1 MAAMVGD
8 GAEDGAAA
16 TASRSRIARQALVF
30 AGLIALFAVA
40 FVVALCVGRFAVPAS
55 RALELIWLGITD
67 PTRELG
73 SVDERIVLLVRA
85 PRVVLAALAGAG
97 LALSGAALQG
107 VFRNPLVS
115 PDILGISQGAAFGGA
130 LGITL
135 GVWGFP
141 LISMVFLSGMVAV
154 VLVGMLSR
162 INGRSETVT
171 VILCGLVISSMFSAV
186 VSLLQFIAD
195 PNTSLPAIV
204 YWLMGS
210 FATATWE
217 RTFIAAPGLI
227 IGGVMLWMLRFRLN
241 ILSLDE
247 AEAQSLGAKT
257 TRERWLVFGLISII
271 VGSQVAVSGIIGWIG
286 IVIPH
291 ATRLLVGHDHRVL
304 LPGAAILGAGF
315 MVVID
320 TLARTATAAEIP
332 LGVITAL
339 VGAPIFAMLLRSHYR
354 EKHSS

>member
-1 MAAMVGD
+1 MTTMTQDEAVPAA
-8 GAEDGAAA
+8 
-16 TASRSRIARQALVF
+16 RRIHLARQTLIFALLLALLV
-30 AGLIALFAVA
+30 IAFTVS
-40 FVVALCVGRFAVPAS
+40 LCVGRFSVPPG
-55 RALELIWLGITD
+55 RALELIWQGISD
-67 PTRELG
+67 PSRELAG
-73 SVDERIVLLVRA
+73 IDERIVLLVRA

-97 LALSGAALQG
+97 LAISGAGLQG

-130 LGITL
+130 LAIVLGI
-135 GVWGFP
+135 WGFP
-141 LISMVFLSGMVAV
+141 LIAMVFFCGMAAV
-154 VLVGMLSR
+154 ILVGLLSR

-171 VILCGLVISSMFSAV
+171 VILSGLVISSMFSAV

-217 RTFIAAPGLI
+217 RTLVAAPGLI
-227 IGGVMLWMLRFRLN
+227 LGSCFLWMLRFRLN

-247 AEAQSLGAKT
+247 AEARSLGANT
-257 TRERWLVFGLISII
+257 TRERWLVFCLIAVI

-291 ATRLLVGHDHRVL
+291 AARLLVGHNHRAL
-304 LPGAAILGAGF
+304 LPAAAVLGAGF
-315 MVVID
+315 MVCID
-320 TLARTATAAEIP
+320 TLARAATAAEIP

-339 VGAPIFAMLLRSHYR
+339 VGAPIFATLLRHHYR
-354 EKHSS
+354 ERTGS

>member
-1 MAAMVGD
+1 MAVVTQ
-8 GAEDGAAA
+8 DGAAPVA
-16 TASRSRIARQALVF
+16 RRSHIARQTAVFSAL
-30 AGLIALFAVA
+30 LALFAVA
-40 FVVALCVGRFAVPAS
+40 FVVSLCVGRFSVPAG
-55 RALELIWLGITD
+55 RALELIWLGIIN
-67 PTRELG
+67 PARELA
-73 SVDERIVLLVRA
+73 SIDERIVLLVRA

-97 LALSGAALQG
+97 LAVAGAALQG

-130 LGITL
+130 LAIMLGI
-135 GVWGFP
+135 WGFP
-141 LISMVFLSGMVAV
+141 LIAMVFVFGMAALI
-154 VLVGMLSR
+154 LVGMLSR
-162 INGRSETVT
+162 INGRTETVT
-171 VILCGLVISSMFSAV
+171 VILSGLVISSMFSAV
-186 VSLLQFIAD
+186 VSLLQFVAD

-217 RTFIAAPGLI
+217 RTLIAAPGLI
-227 IGGVMLWMLRFRLN
+227 LGAVLLWMLRFRLN

-247 AEAQSLGAKT
+247 AEAQSLGANT
-257 TRERWLVFGLISII
+257 TRERWLVFGLIAVI

-291 ATRLLVGHDHRVL
+291 AARLLVGHDHRAL
-304 LPGAAILGAGF
+304 LPASVVLGAGF
-315 MVVID
+315 MVIID

-339 VGAPIFAMLLRSHYR
+339 VGAPIFAVLLRNHYR
-354 EKHSS
+354 ERTGS

>member
-1 MAAMVGD
+1 MATMTQ
-8 GAEDGAAA
+8 EE
-16 TASRSRIARQALVF
+16 TAPAVRRIQLARQTLVF
-30 AGLIALFAVA
+30 ALLLMLLVVA
-40 FVVALCVGRFAVPAS
+40 FTVSLCVGRFSVPAG
-55 RALELIWLGITD
+55 RALELIWQGISD
-67 PTRELG
+67 PSRELAAI
-73 SVDERIVLLVRA
+73 DERIVLLVRA

-97 LALSGAALQG
+97 LAISGAGLQG

-130 LGITL
+130 LAIMLGI
-135 GVWGFP
+135 WGFP
-141 LISMVFLSGMVAV
+141 LIAMVFLCGMAAV
-154 VLVGMLSR
+154 ILVGLLSR

-171 VILCGLVISSMFSAV
+171 VILSGLVISSMFSAV

-217 RTFIAAPGLI
+217 RTLVAAPGLI
-227 IGGVMLWMLRFRLN
+227 LGSCFLWMLRFRLN

-247 AEAQSLGAKT
+247 AEARSLGANT
-257 TRERWLVFGLISII
+257 IRERWLVFCLIAVI

-291 ATRLLVGHDHRVL
+291 AARLLVGHDHRAL
-304 LPGAAILGAGF
+304 LPAAAVLGAGF
-315 MVVID
+315 MVCID

-339 VGAPIFAMLLRSHYR
+339 VGAPIFAALLRHHYR
-354 EKHSS
+354 ERTGS

>member
-1 MAAMVGD
+1 MAAV
-8 GAEDGAAA
+8 AEEGAAGA
-16 TASRSRIARQALVF
+16 ARRTHTARQTLVF
-30 AGLIALFAVA
+30 AGLLALFAAA
-40 FVVALCVGRFAVPAS
+40 FVINLCVGRFSVPAG
-55 RALELIWLGITD
+55 RALELIWLGIAD

-73 SVDERIVLLVRA
+73 AIDERIVLLVRA

-130 LGITL
+130 LGIML
-135 GVWGFP
+135 GIWGLP
-141 LISMVFLSGMVAV
+141 LIAMVFISGMVALI
-154 VLVGMLSR
+154 LVGMLSR
-162 INGRSETVT
+162 INGRTETVT
-171 VILCGLVISSMFSAV
+171 VILCGLVVSSMFSAV
-186 VSLLQFIAD
+186 VSLLQFVAD

-217 RTFIAAPGLI
+217 RTLIAAPGLTL
-227 IGGVMLWMLRFRLN
+227 GGALLWMLRFRLN

-247 AEAQSLGAKT
+247 AEAQSLGANT
-257 TRERWLVFGLISII
+257 TRERWLVFGLIAVI

-291 ATRLLVGHDHRVL
+291 AARLLVGHDHRAL
-304 LPGAAILGAGF
+304 LPAAVVLGAGF
-315 MVVID
+315 MVIID

-339 VGAPIFAMLLRSHYR
+339 VGAPIFAVLLRNHYR
-354 EKHSS
+354 ERNGS

>member
-1 MAAMVGD
+1 MATMTH
-8 GAEDGAAA
+8 EE
-16 TASRSRIARQALVF
+16 TAPAVRRIHLARQTLVF
-30 AGLIALFAVA
+30 ALLLALLVVA
-40 FVVALCVGRFAVPAS
+40 FTVSLCVGRFSVPPG
-55 RALELIWLGITD
+55 RALELIWQGISD
-67 PTRELG
+67 PSRDLAG
-73 SVDERIVLLVRA
+73 IDERIVLLVRA

-97 LALSGAALQG
+97 LAISGAGLQG

-130 LGITL
+130 LAIMLGI
-135 GVWGFP
+135 WGFP
-141 LISMVFLSGMVAV
+141 LITMVFLCGMAAV
-154 VLVGMLSR
+154 ILVGLLSR

-171 VILCGLVISSMFSAV
+171 VILSGLVISSMFSAV

-217 RTFIAAPGLI
+217 RTLVAAPGLI
-227 IGGVMLWMLRFRLN
+227 LGSCFLWMLRFRLN

-247 AEAQSLGAKT
+247 AEARSLGANT
-257 TRERWLVFGLISII
+257 TRERWLVFGLIAVI

-291 ATRLLVGHDHRVL
+291 AARLLVGHDHRAL
-304 LPGAAILGAGF
+304 LPAAAVLGAGF
-315 MVVID
+315 MVCID

-339 VGAPIFAMLLRSHYR
+339 VGAPIFAALLRNHYR
-354 EKHSS
+354 ERTGS

>member
-1 MAAMVGD
+1 MAALTEDETVPMVRR
-8 GAEDGAAA
+8 AHL
-16 TASRSRIARQALVF
+16 ARQAVVF
-30 AGLIALFAVA
+30 TALLALFAVA
-40 FVVALCVGRFAVPAS
+40 FVVSLCVGRFSVPAT
-55 RALELIWLGITD
+55 RALELIWLGATD
-67 PTRELG
+67 PWRELTTI
-73 SVDERIVLLVRA
+73 DERIVLLVRA

-130 LGITL
+130 LGIML

-141 LISMVFLSGMVAV
+141 LISMVFISGMAAV
-154 VLVGMLSR
+154 ILVGLISR
-162 INGRSETVT
+162 INGRSETIT
-171 VILCGLVISSMFSAV
+171 VILSGLVVSSMFSAV
-186 VSLLQFIAD
+186 VSLLQFVAD

-217 RTFIAAPGLI
+217 RTLIAAPGLI
-227 IGGVMLWMLRFRLN
+227 IGGALLWMLRFRLN

-247 AEAQSLGAKT
+247 SEAQSLGAKT
-257 TRERWLVFGLISII
+257 NRERWMVFGLIAVI

-291 ATRLLVGHDHRVL
+291 ASRLLVGHDHRAL
-304 LPGAAILGAGF
+304 LPASVVLGAGF
-315 MVVID
+315 MVIID

-339 VGAPIFAMLLRSHYR
+339 VGAPIFAMLLRNHYR
-354 EKHSS
+354 ERNGS

>member
-1 MAAMVGD
+1 MAALTQDEAAPMVRR
-8 GAEDGAAA
+8 AHL
-16 TASRSRIARQALVF
+16 ARQTLVF
-30 AGLIALFAVA
+30 SGLLALFAVA
-40 FVVALCVGRFAVPAS
+40 FVVSLCVGRFAVPPT
-55 RALELIWLGITD
+55 RALELIWLGATD
-67 PTRELG
+67 PWRELATI
-73 SVDERIVLLVRA
+73 DERIVLLVRA

-130 LGITL
+130 LGIML
-135 GVWGFP
+135 GIWGFP
-141 LISMVFLSGMVAV
+141 LISMVFLSGMAAV
-154 VLVGMLSR
+154 VLVGLISR
-162 INGRSETVT
+162 INGRSETIT
-171 VILCGLVISSMFSAV
+171 VILSGLVVSSMFSAV
-186 VSLLQFIAD
+186 VSLLQFVAD

-217 RTFIAAPGLI
+217 RTLIAAPGLI
-227 IGGVMLWMLRFRLN
+227 IGGAFLWMLRFRLN

-257 TRERWLVFGLISII
+257 NRERWMVFGLIAVI

-291 ATRLLVGHDHRVL
+291 ASRLLVGHDHRAL
-304 LPGAAILGAGF
+304 LPASVVLGAGF
-315 MVVID
+315 MVIID

-339 VGAPIFAMLLRSHYR
+339 VGAPIFAMLLRNHYR
-354 EKHSS
+354 ERSGS